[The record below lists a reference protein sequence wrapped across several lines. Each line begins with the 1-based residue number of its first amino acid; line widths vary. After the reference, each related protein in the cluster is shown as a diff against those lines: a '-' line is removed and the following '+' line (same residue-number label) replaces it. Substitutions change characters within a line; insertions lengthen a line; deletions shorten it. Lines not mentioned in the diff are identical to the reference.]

1 MKEIIDLED
10 EFMVIQKD
18 KYFERLE
25 DDKKRS
31 QSAHKERIAC
41 KTVMPKILIGELI
54 DKRNRSV
61 RPNNNFNY
69 IQFKKI
75 MEFKP
80 LAIPKIK
87 IQNN

>member
-1 MKEIIDLED
+1 
-10 EFMVIQKD
+10 
-18 KYFERLE
+18 
-25 DDKKRS
+25 
-31 QSAHKERIAC
+31 
-41 KTVMPKILIGELI
+41 MPKILIGELI